1 MNVLECFQMQD
12 DLKSAKP
19 VTLSTL
25 SKKVQKKKKRLMEIQ
40 AKKHSLEEDV
50 GQFDAAKKKKRVATT
65 SDEHDIL
72 VAKKQMKR
80 KKNKQKKKLS
90 EPLPVEENLNSEEEI
105 DCDIDMSD
113 WDELMIPEEILKAL
127 REMSF
132 TKPTLI
138 QKQVRQIHC

>member
-1 MNVLECFQMQD
+1 MQD
-12 DLKSAKP
+12 DLKPTKP

-40 AKKHSLEEDV
+40 AKKHSLEEDF